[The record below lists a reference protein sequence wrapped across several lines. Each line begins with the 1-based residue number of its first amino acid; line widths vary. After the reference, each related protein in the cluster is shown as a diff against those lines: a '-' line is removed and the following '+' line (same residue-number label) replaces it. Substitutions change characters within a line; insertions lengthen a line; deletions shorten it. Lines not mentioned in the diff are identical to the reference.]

1 MGEQHL
7 MGVGPLLDENGN
19 LAEPGYAFSLVK
31 EYDRNKIK
39 AGKSRIKEWDYYWIG
54 NKDHSIALTVAD
66 NGYMSL
72 VSASIL
78 VFGEHPWEITK
89 SVMGLFPMGK
99 LNMPSHSKEGDVH
112 FQKGALEFHFVHEGE
127 KKRRLT
133 GFYPKF
139 GKNGEDLHWN
149 ILLEET
155 SDNSMVIATPWPKK
169 HHFYYNQKINNQKA
183 NGYFKC
189 GEQMFDVSSC
199 YGVLD
204 WGRGVWT
211 YSNTWYWS
219 SLNSEIKGV
228 PFGWNMGYGFG
239 DTKAASENMVFYG
252 EKAYKL
258 DDVRFDIP
266 LDKKGNDDY
275 MSPWKFRSSTG
286 DVQVDFRPLLDRHA
300 NTNALII
307 QSKQHQVFG
316 LFSGFILVEDQ
327 KINFENLLGFT
338 EKVHNRY

>member
-7 MGVGPLLDENGN
+7 MGNGPLLNEKGD
-19 LAEPGYAFSLVK
+19 LAEPGYAFDLVK
-31 EYDRNKIK
+31 EYDRNQIK
-39 AGKSRIKEWDYYWIG
+39 AGKMRIKEWDYYWIG
-54 NKDHSIALTVAD
+54 NKDHAIALTVAD

-72 VSASIL
+72 ISASVL
-78 VFGEHPWEITK
+78 VFGENPWEVTK
-89 SVMGLFPMGK
+89 SYMGLFPMGK
-99 LNMPSHSKEGDVH
+99 LNMPKTSKQGDVH
-112 FQKGALEFHFVHEGE
+112 FKKGALEFHFVHEGE
-127 KKRRLT
+127 NRRRLT

-139 GKNGEDLHWN
+139 GKKGEDLHWN

-155 SDNSMVIATPWPKK
+155 SPNSMVIATPWPKK
-169 HHFYYNQKINNQKA
+169 CHFYYNQKINNQKA
-183 NGYFKC
+183 NGYFKL
-189 GEQMFDVSSC
+189 GEEAFDCSSC

-266 LDKKGNDDY
+266 LNKKGNDDY
-275 MSPWKFRSSTG
+275 MADWKFRSSNG
-286 DVQVDFRPLLDRHA
+286 DIQIDFHPVLDRHA

-316 LFSGFILVEDQ
+316 FFSGFILVEDQ
-327 KINFENLLGFT
+327 KIVFENLLGFA